1 MSSIKFYRRKSKN
14 TKIGSMGCQPPQ
26 GQYYW
31 IPETPAKLTQARPQK
46 IIHARI
52 DEEEKDKESQTK
64 APSFLFS
71 DGLIDLNKSICDW
84 EDTRIA
90 ACGSKD
96 SGDSANCF
104 LETAL
109 LAEQETKESRD
120 SEEGEVDFIL
130 GDTKSSN
137 NNVARILDFCS
148 SGESN
153 KGSLN
158 CCPSVAPPAF
168 PQSEIA
174 SQESPGAQLKDEI
187 GRRKFPP
194 SQISG
199 SGIDRKIPESEGE
212 NLLPGNQNPML
223 SLAMENGI
231 SNSECDATQC
241 DKQNEKGGGLEPA
254 TPMLDVKKRQRKET
268 DVNQSPLKRTK
279 IKKHRHRPKI
289 AGQGRSKKHFKI
301 SLEGNKPKRKN
312 VRKNQEK
319 KEKGSFLRKTEY
331 KKSSIQQTFT
341 AEHHTEIVAA
351 KVSSLSG
358 VKYQN
363 DERIIEIMQP
373 EADDHSNDD
382 KPIDVNHGSKSVMES
397 NLGSF
402 GGKELLN
409 DLRVDINSI
418 RWSSYGIRSARDYCR
433 NSFSRKKI
441 GFQNGCL
448 WVSQM
453 SLKVNHCL
461 SNSRRFQ
468 PNFPRSCR
476 RRRTKRKRKSV
487 VCIILGSFC
496 LSGCI
501 KKKRSKRF
509 LPRRNLW
516 KQFIQ
521 RVNLSPLDMVQMI
534 NDKMLNIHTC
544 ESQKLASDK
553 GKEQVNHKRNVPGS
567 SVEMGQLLQQPL
579 AEMKGAEPNSVA
591 KPHENLLSKC
601 NGQALTKQDHDDL
614 QRNHEKKVIG
624 QPADQKLQLTVKSKG
639 QVSNRKG
646 RTMTVEQIIDK
657 FKKLNISDITAIVP
671 HKGSESTK
679 KPKPMV
685 LLDSVTIKRWNKLM
699 KIDDGPDDEKV
710 EGEDHKKWEE
720 ERKIFRGRVEAFNS
734 IMHTVLGDR
743 SFRPWKG
750 SVVDSVVGV
759 FLTQNVS
766 DFLSSSAYMSLAAK
780 FPAKSPTNDQET
792 VADGL
797 ENNNSQSSTR
807 SNICFTEATQD
818 EDGNQYF
825 ITEPVDMTEE
835 MSLVDIEDLG
845 NTVLPWAQSS
855 SRSPSEILEVHENV
869 VYENISEE
877 KNWMKGD
884 QHAQNEVNETNMK
897 ILHLVTRI
905 RYALKAVADK
915 TKKTGGLKKEKF
927 KEVEKRDWDELRKM
941 YSRPITSE
949 HTDTVNWEAVKE
961 APVTEIAEI
970 IKGRGQ
976 HTIIAKRIQDFLK
989 RLLDYHGSI
998 DLEWLRYAP
1007 SDLVKAYLLEIPG
1020 LGLKSVEC
1028 VRLLALEDKAFPVD
1042 VNVARILVRLGWI
1055 PLEPLPGNLQFHL
1068 LEEYPIMD
1076 SIQKYLWPR
1085 LAELDQ
1091 RTLYELHYHMIT
1103 VGKVVCTKKNPNCRA
1118 CPMKAEC
1125 RHFAS
1130 AVASANMLPG
1140 PSRKDEERS
1149 IVPLGN
1155 YASVGNCDLVTLRST
1170 SLLESNKTLA
1180 SELRSQNCEPII
1192 EEPKSPQ
1199 LEQVT
1204 DDLTIEEIIYDDKEA
1219 KIPTIKLNN
1228 ESFKKN
1234 VHYFMDKYGQNLQ
1247 SLHLSR
1253 DIVPVYVD
1261 VDSVPL
1267 HKLKHTNRLRT
1278 EHRVYEIPDNH
1289 ELLRGVQKRD
1299 PDDPL
1304 PYLLAIWTAG
1314 ETPESC
1320 EPPKQK
1326 CNSQGIELCND
1337 QTCSSCQTI
1346 LEARADIV
1354 RGTILI
1360 PCRTAM
1366 RGRFPL
1372 NGTYF
1377 QVNEVFAEHQSSY
1390 NPIIVHRSS
1399 IWHLKR
1405 RTVYI
1410 GTSPTSIFKG
1420 TSSIR
1425 EIQENFWRGFIC
1437 VRGWDSKTGEPKP
1450 LSKRFHCPPSKM
1462 EKTGRR
1468 THQSAG
1474 NRK

>member
-521 RVNLSPLDMVQMI
+521 R
-534 NDKMLNIHTC
+534 
-544 ESQKLASDK
+544 
-553 GKEQVNHKRNVPGS
+553 
-567 SVEMGQLLQQPL
+567 
-579 AEMKGAEPNSVA
+579 
-591 KPHENLLSKC
+591 
-601 NGQALTKQDHDDL
+601 
-614 QRNHEKKVIG
+614 
-624 QPADQKLQLTVKSKG
+624 
-639 QVSNRKG
+639 
-646 RTMTVEQIIDK
+646 IIDK

-1289 ELLRGVQKRD
+1289 ELLRGLQVQKRD